1 MSITQNST
9 YNQNEESRKHRF
21 NIFMRAVPN
30 AEMKLCERVPFALRI
45 KSVRAVCDSYSFRF
59 TLKRIYSIGAS
70 TYTETPSAVNQIL
83 VGTLGVECDLTGEE
97 GGGWYMRQGDIL
109 TIDTDL
115 VNGVTATNGLVEIF
129 AVRETYD
136 DYTT

>member
-1 MSITQNST
+1 MTITQNST

-21 NIFMRAVPN
+21 NIFMLIVPD

-45 KSVRAVCDSYSFRF
+45 KSVRAECGTYSFRF
-59 TLKRIYSIGAS
+59 TLKRTYQISGS
-70 TYTETPSAVNQIL
+70 TYTETPSAVNNIL
-83 VGTLGVECDLTGEE
+83 VGTLGTQCDLTGEE

-109 TIDTDL
+109 TIDTNL
-115 VNGVTATNGLVEIF
+115 VDGVTARNGLVEIF

-136 DYTT
+136 DYNT

>member
-1 MSITQNST
+1 MSITQNSV

-21 NIFMRAVPN
+21 NIFMLAVPD

-59 TLKRIYSIGAS
+59 KLKRTYTISGN
-70 TYTETPSAVNQIL
+70 TYTETPSAVNNIL
-83 VGTLGVECDLTGEE
+83 VGTLGVDCDLTSEE

-109 TIDTDL
+109 TIDTNL
-115 VNGVTATNGLVEIF
+115 VDGVTARNGLVEIF
-129 AVRETYD
+129 AIRETYD